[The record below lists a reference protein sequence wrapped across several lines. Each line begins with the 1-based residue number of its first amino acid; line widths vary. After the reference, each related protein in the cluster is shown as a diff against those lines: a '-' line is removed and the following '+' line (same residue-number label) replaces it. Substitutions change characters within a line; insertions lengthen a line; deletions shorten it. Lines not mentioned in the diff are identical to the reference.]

1 MSENNN
7 SPQGTRLRSA
17 LPEALSGCRAV
28 EVLERSLAQ
37 NRLGHGILL
46 HGESLASLES
56 IVRAIAAYLL
66 KTQRDPFEHPDCFI
80 LRPGGKARLI
90 KVGKSEEANSMRK
103 LVVDIAKSSNQGGRK
118 VGVVVD
124 ADRMNAASANAF
136 LKTLEE
142 PPPGTTLFLLTTRPY
157 DLLDTIRSR
166 CLNFRIPAEL
176 ETIQHPDW
184 EKWVVDYREWMG
196 RLLNGPNKQTVPHIM
211 MGAVIHLRIIR
222 GFAFGPIFGRV
233 DMGAGPGSAFHQSRV
248 DDRGLGLLELQ
259 PMRLDLTANLSQ
271 KIVVNTTFHQGV
283 AKATMGRLIR
293 YGSMQIEPAKD
304 HEIQPNLQRPLQ
316 LGVAQTVPLS
326 NQQALEQDQWI
337 ITLGADTGTSKTA
350 FENGRKRRPIHQR
363 INLGQG
369 IIDPNPIHRFTQK

>member
-1 MSENNN
+1 MFLAHCVNFAQKCKTLMSENNN

-118 VGVVVD
+118 VGVVAD

-211 MGAVIHLRIIR
+211 MGAYGLNARFQNILAEMTAEAWKAQKEALPDHVTAEEKDAMEVGLSKGYRKQLFGEIEKATAQFARDIEALNTGELPASALYRATEALEKSAGLMEINFNQVAALELFFLSSLRIWT
-222 GFAFGPIFGRV
+222 
-233 DMGAGPGSAFHQSRV
+233 
-248 DDRGLGLLELQ
+248 
-259 PMRLDLTANLSQ
+259 TA
-271 KIVVNTTFHQGV
+271 
-283 AKATMGRLIR
+283 R
-293 YGSMQIEPAKD
+293 
-304 HEIQPNLQRPLQ
+304 
-316 LGVAQTVPLS
+316 
-326 NQQALEQDQWI
+326 
-337 ITLGADTGTSKTA
+337 
-350 FENGRKRRPIHQR
+350 
-363 INLGQG
+363 
-369 IIDPNPIHRFTQK
+369 